1 MFNILTFN
9 HLELFK
15 NDSSHL
21 CQPIIAVKAMF
32 LTTLRKIKKELVE
45 KEILTLFKNVGF
57 SISTSETNENVFL
70 SFHFSFVSVCL
81 PVFP

>member
-21 CQPIIAVKAMF
+21 CQPMIAVRAMF
-32 LTTLRKIKKELVE
+32 LTTLTKIKKELVE
-45 KEILTLFKNVGF
+45 KQILTLY
-57 SISTSETNENVFL
+57 
-70 SFHFSFVSVCL
+70 
-81 PVFP
+81 